1 VTEPTRAPQA
11 TKPKS
16 RWTTRR
22 IVLAVVALYVLIL
35 TLLNLHSTSVN
46 FVFFSAQA
54 PLLFL
59 IVLALGVGFALGW
72 LFDDIRARRARK

>member
-1 VTEPTRAPQA
+1 MSNPTPAPDG
-11 TKPKS
+11 TKPKAG
-16 RWTTRR
+16 WTPRR
-22 IVLAVVALYVLIL
+22 IVLAVIAVYCLIL
-35 TLLNLHSTSVN
+35 IVLNLHSTSVN

-59 IVLALGVGFALGW
+59 ILVALGVGFALGW